1 MQQIYN
7 LDEPGQPANISENR
21 LLSSQLPYCGL
32 NAGQFTASLVQET
45 KEWYQSV
52 TPDLRNHFVHTIVQ
66 ATFPAPYPQAMFDPR
81 FHNLVAYAREVEGDM
96 YEMANSRSEYNWL
109 VTGSPSL
116 QSSMST
122 TSTGYIASQGS
133 ASLNASFV
141 SSIENRLPSLQL
153 PSGLNAGQVTA
164 NPVQETKDWHQSVTP
179 GLRNHLVHKF
189 EEVLLSAPNPYALFD
204 NRFPNATA
212 YAIKAEND
220 IFEMAFSRSDY
231 YHLMAEKLYETVKKL
246 AVRRSEQQQHPLPSW
261 RRSLSLQSSMSTT
274 PTGDIASQ
282 GSGPLDASIVSSM
295 SALDINNQYQ

>member
-1 MQQIYN
+1 MAPQPPTPSPAQQQSGA
-7 LDEPGQPANISENR
+7 PTGGQQGP
-21 LLSSQLPYCGL
+21 Q
-32 NAGQFTASLVQET
+32 
-45 KEWYQSV
+45 
-52 TPDLRNHFVHTIVQ
+52 Q
-66 ATFPAPYPQAMFDPR
+66 ATQ
-81 FHNLVAYAREVEGDM
+81 G
-96 YEMANSRSEYNWL
+96 
-109 VTGSPSL
+109 
-116 QSSMST
+116 Q
-122 TSTGYIASQGS
+122 STGNIQISGLPADPGNRNIIQQLV
-133 ASLNASFV
+133 SLLHAHECQIRERSGINGESWRCTLPHCTTMKNVLAHMTTCEDGNECSIPLC
-141 SSIENRLPSLQL
+141 SSSKQILTHWKQCQRTDCPVCLPVKQTDKTISENRLPSLQL